1 MKKISFSIT
10 LVFLLLLSVKEANCQ
25 LNPLS
30 AQYFNNPYLGN
41 PAYAGIDSGLN
52 LGMAYRKLWNGIPG
66 APTIQNLTAAYGRKR
81 AGIGLNVNFDRA
93 GLQRQTRVVGSYAY
107 HLPLGDQKELLHFG
121 VSLGLMNQRLSNS
134 DINGNPD
141 DPLAQQYNQRE
152 TYIDGD
158 FGVLY
163 TSEKLKLEASLPNL
177 NALLKRSDIKLADVP
192 TFYAAASYSLVL
204 MNELDG
210 IVLEPKMAY
219 RGVKGYDHIL
229 DIGVRLSFANQQIFL
244 MGMYH
249 SSQNASFGIGI
260 DYKRKYLISGAYT
273 TQTSALST
281 YANGSFELGLK
292 LYLVAGL
299 RE

>member
-1 MKKISFSIT
+1 MKKYTCTI
-10 LVFLLLLSVKEANCQ
+10 LFLLSIILIAGKSSAQ
-25 LNPLS
+25 LNPLA

-52 LGMAYRKLWNGIPG
+52 LGLAYRKLWSGVPG
-66 APTIQNLTAAYGRKR
+66 TPELQNLTATYGKKR
-81 AGIGLNVNFDRA
+81 AGIGLNINFDRA

-107 HLPLGDQKELLHFG
+107 HLPLGSKHQQLHFG

-134 DINGNPD
+134 DINGNPN

-177 NALLKRSDIKLADVP
+177 NSIFKRSEMKLADIP

-204 MNELDG
+204 MDELDG
-210 IVLEPKMAY
+210 IELEPKLAY
-219 RGVKGYDHIL
+219 RGVKGFDNIF
-229 DIGVRLSFANQQIFL
+229 DIGTSLTLANRQILL

-249 SSQNASFGIGI
+249 SSQSASFGVGLN
-260 DYKRKYLISGAYT
+260 YKRKYLISGAYT
-273 TQTSALST
+273 TQTSALSSYT
-281 YANGSFELGLK
+281 NGSFELALK
-292 LYLVAGL
+292 LYLA
-299 RE
+299 R